1 MKLYPEQEKVLQQ
14 AVEILD
20 KYKMC
25 YLALRPR
32 FGKSLIAAQLA
43 DRYMEK
49 GSRILFVSTKS
60 AQAGIHK
67 VIQEMGI
74 AADIEVTTYG
84 STHKCKGTYDLIIA
98 DEAHSN
104 ISSYPRMS
112 KAREKLDSLIHSKT
126 IIVWMSGTPSIESSS
141 KLYHQ
146 LSLSPFHSFSKYD
159 SFYHW
164 FNGSAHYKNKTDNLI
179 GYGIQ
184 GLTKYTGG
192 SRPAINYDHTINFD
206 DKFKPIMISRAE
218 EEAAVKVIPCY
229 VEPPK
234 IIKEGISSIATK
246 SIFISDYG
254 IFIAEGGAG
263 RLSKAHQLS
272 GGTAIDDKDTSVFI
286 DAFKA
291 KEIYEKHKGNNCC
304 IFYRYKAE
312 KRLLC
317 IYFPEEDLYQIDS
330 NCTGIDMSHYDEAI
344 VYSLTWSGS
353 NYLQVLNRLVNSERE
368 DIPKVYVYLTK
379 GGPDQKIF
387 EAVSNKRDY
396 NQKFL
401 KDKE

>member
-1 MKLYPEQEKVLQQ
+1 MKLYPEQEEVFQQ

-60 AQAGIHK
+60 AQSGIHK

-74 AADIEVTTYG
+74 TADIEVTTYG
-84 STHKCKGTYDLIIA
+84 STHKCKGTYDLIIV

-104 ISSYPRMS
+104 ISSYPKMS
-112 KAREKLDSLIHSKT
+112 KTREKLDSLIHSKT
-126 IIVWMSGTPSIESSS
+126 IIIWMSGTPSIESSS

-164 FNGSAHYKNKTDNLI
+164 FNGSAHYKGKLDNLP

-184 GLTKYTGG
+184 GLTKYTG
-192 SRPAINYDHTINFD
+192 SHRPSIDYDHTIDFD
-206 DKFKPIMISRAE
+206 HKFKPMMITKAE
-218 EEAAVKVIPCY
+218 EEHAVKVIPCY
-229 VEPPK
+229 VEPPE
-234 IIKEGISSIATK
+234 IIKEGISSITAK
-246 SIFISDYG
+246 SIFTSKYG
-254 IFIAEGGAG
+254 TFIADGGAG
-263 RLSKAHQLS
+263 KLSKAHQLS
-272 GGTAIDDKDTSVFI
+272 GGTAIDDEETAVILDS
-286 DAFKA
+286 FKA
-291 KEIYEKHKGNNCC
+291 EEIYKKHGNNNCC
-304 IFYRYKAE
+304 IFYKYKAE
-312 KRLLC
+312 RSLLS
-317 IYFPEEDLYQIDS
+317 IFFPEEDLYQIDS
-330 NCTGIDMSHYDEAI
+330 SCTGRDLSHYDEAI
-344 VYSLTWSGS
+344 IYSLTWSGS
-353 NYLQVLNRLVNSERE
+353 NYLQVLNRLVNSERKDTPE
-368 DIPKVYVYLTK
+368 VYIYLTNH
-379 GGPDQKIF
+379 GPDQKIF

-401 KDKE
+401 SK